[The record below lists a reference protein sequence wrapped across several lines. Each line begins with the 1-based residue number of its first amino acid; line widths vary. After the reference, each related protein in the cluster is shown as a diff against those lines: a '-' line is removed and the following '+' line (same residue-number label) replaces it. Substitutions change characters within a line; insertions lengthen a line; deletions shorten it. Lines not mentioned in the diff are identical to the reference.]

1 VERAL
6 SSLGMKTAGGRVL
19 GAAARAFT
27 PLESIERSAFYRL
40 TLERL
45 RSAVIKASARPE
57 LENSQDPKRI
67 RADSGFLQRNLIIAP
82 HSVGPKSLL

>member
-1 VERAL
+1 
-6 SSLGMKTAGGRVL
+6 MKTAGGRVR

-57 LENSQDPKRI
+57 IRKQPRPKADKDQD
-67 RADSGFLQRNLIIAP
+67 FLQR
-82 HSVGPKSLL
+82 KSIWKTISPSANPCSNQL